1 MTKDILLISELKNKK
16 MLKIDVLMKKCYID
30 NIDSLV
36 DSLFKIFNKELKHIT
51 GYTVFSDKA
60 YLNRIFEYINVIIKQ
75 EDCNLLIIK
84 THLDESSSRIQKR
97 LKRCSQE
104 KYKKFLKRIYLSIQK
119 SMLYI
124 KDLEKENK
132 YENAS
137 IELLDNNFEKINNF
151 IMNITPLKTF
161 DSNYLLYV
169 TKIKIVFKNALDDEN
184 LSKDEVVERIKDS
197 ITKIEDK
204 KLMIKG
210 LPYCRKV
217 RKFLNQL
224 KNTFELIISDY
235 EKTEQKGLIYTN
247 SKEVIN

>member
-1 MTKDILLISELKNKK
+1 MSKDILLISELKNQK
-16 MLKIDVLMKKCYID
+16 MLKIDILMKKCYID

-51 GYTVFSDKA
+51 SCTVFSDKA

-75 EDCNLLIIK
+75 ENCNLLNIK
-84 THLDESSSRIQKR
+84 SHLDTSSSKIQEKFMQ
-97 LKRCSQE
+97 CSQ
-104 KYKKFLKRIYLSIQK
+104 KQYTKFFNRIYLSIQK

-124 KDLEKENK
+124 KDKEDNSV
-132 YENAS
+132 YENDG
-137 IELLDNNFEKINNF
+137 IDLFDDTLDKLNNF
-151 IMNITPLKTF
+151 ILTITPTKTF
-161 DSNYLLYV
+161 NTNFEEYDKKCK
-169 TKIKIVFKNALDDEN
+169 TIFKNALCDET
-184 LSKDEVVERIKDS
+184 LSKDEVIERLKNS
-197 ITKIEDK
+197 INKIEDK

-210 LPYCRKV
+210 LPHCRKV

-235 EKTEQKGLIYTN
+235 KKTEQKSLKYTN